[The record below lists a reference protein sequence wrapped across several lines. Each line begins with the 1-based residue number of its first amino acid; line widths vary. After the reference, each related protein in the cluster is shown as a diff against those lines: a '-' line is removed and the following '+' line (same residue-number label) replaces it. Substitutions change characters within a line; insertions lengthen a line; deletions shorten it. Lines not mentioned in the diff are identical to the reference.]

1 MSRAKPRH
9 DENFYIM
16 PDSSPPPFLDS
27 IDRTILDILQA
38 EGRISNAE
46 LARQINLSP
55 PACHARLKRLEDLG
69 YIQQY
74 TALLNADQLG
84 YDILCFVNVSLQQH
98 TMQQVEQFRKQ
109 IQAMPEVLECYH
121 ITGEFDYLLKVII
134 RNRKDLE
141 RFIVDK
147 LTPLPGVA
155 RIYTSLALTV
165 VKATTAIPIPSPK
178 E

>member
-1 MSRAKPRH
+1 
-9 DENFYIM
+9 M
-16 PDSSPPPFLDS
+16 PEQPSSQWLDS
-27 IDRTILDILQA
+27 LDRTILNILQTD
-38 EGRISNAE
+38 GRISNAE

-55 PACHARLKRLEDLG
+55 PACHARLKHLEELG
-69 YIQQY
+69 FIRQY
-74 TALLNADQLG
+74 TALLDADLLG
-84 YDILCFVNVSLQQH
+84 YDMLCFVNVSLQQH
-98 TMQQVEQFRKQ
+98 TMQQVEQFRHQ
-109 IQAMPEVLECYH
+109 IKAMPEVLECYH

-141 RFIVDK
+141 RFVVDK

-165 VKATTAIPIPSPK
+165 VKSDTAIPIPK